1 MRFPIPLS
9 LAALAGTITFALAG
23 AAFARDT
30 VRPARPVA
38 IPALRQVVEH
48 YRTLTWTFERA
59 ARVHRTPTSFTY
71 RHSVDR
77 AYLEWTIDT
86 WTRRASSARD
96 VALRRVHRR
105 LAVAIPK
112 APRLHSR
119 LSTRVAYT
127 RRLALDLRR
136 IYPGTV
142 TRRFAGARGKTG
154 ARPSLGSRP
163 WTETLQVLRYGHP
176 PIPPTLSAAFA
187 CIHHY
192 EGPGTPTPATAT
204 TAGQMDIRFQS
215 RYGPRL
221 RPAVGHCGQLAR
233 LGAAQVAARAYA
245 PGAVSTMA
253 EHGPRLRPSSGAHF
267 PTFQGYQGGALRR
280 R

>member
-1 MRFPIPLS
+1 VRFRIPPS
-9 LAALAGTITFALAG
+9 IAALAALISFALAG
-23 AAFARDT
+23 AAFARET

-59 ARVHRTPTSFTY
+59 AHVHRTPTSFTY

-96 VALRRVHRR
+96 VALRRVHRS

-136 IYPGTV
+136 IYPGRV
-142 TRRFAGARGKTG
+142 TRHFASARGKTG
-154 ARPSLGSRP
+154 AATLQLWQQRLAS
-163 WTETLQVLRYGHP
+163 ETLQVLRYGHP
-176 PIPPTLSAAFA
+176 PIPRALSAAFA

-192 EGPGTPTPATAT
+192 EGAWDSNTGN
-204 TAGQMDIRFQS
+204 GYYGGLQMDIKFQS
-215 RYGPRL
+215 RYGREYVQ
-221 RPAVGHCGQLAR
+221 RWGTADNWPAWAQL
-233 LGAAQVAARAYA
+233 QVAARAYRA
-245 PGAVSTMA
+245 GRGFYPWPNTARACG
-253 EHGPRLRPSSGAHF
+253 LI
-267 PTFQGYQGGALRR
+267 
-280 R
+280 